1 MILKIRLISG
11 DNLLGKKQT
20 DIEPFVKIKIHGH
33 STDNGK
39 WCSKTSQNNALY
51 SAWNDDEAEFNIKY
65 PENAII
71 QFKVIKSK
79 MKVGE
84 KALGSYFIAL
94 SMVQKGYRRIELE
107 NSDGRKTKAGLLVKI
122 SIE

>member
-1 MILKIRLISG
+1 
-11 DNLLGKKQT
+11 
-20 DIEPFVKIKIHGH
+20 
-33 STDNGK
+33 
-39 WCSKTSQNNALY
+39 
-51 SAWNDDEAEFNIKY
+51 
-65 PENAII
+65 
-71 QFKVIKSK
+71 

-122 SIE
+122 NIEWSQKLFFNSNKDYSIWIQSLTVGWF